1 MIGKR
6 EMQKITITEKEA
18 IKLLNESYIVDYE
31 GNTDR
36 HRINL
41 EKFLISTLEEI
52 HQYREIGTVEEC
64 RKSVREDE
72 VLKFYYCESEDDYYI
87 GKRMG
92 NLYYARYGKTG
103 FEWFMSRYLPWGEHV
118 VAPHTLWKENTY
130 PAEPKEIP
138 FFKWLQGFL
147 KKYCGGTVEE
157 CREARE
163 KQKPK
168 KMRLLNE
175 KDVIKAVDKHTNEDN
190 TLDDDISCILEKV
203 PTAYDVEA
211 VSKELKNEME
221 FVVSEYPVYGRYIK
235 KNRAIEIL
243 HSGVIPQKPQE
254 SPDGKRLREREEF
267 FEAR

>member
-6 EMQKITITEKEA
+6 EMQKITMTEKEA

-31 GNTDR
+31 GDTDR

-52 HQYREIGTVEEC
+52 QQYREIGTVEEC
-64 RKSVREDE
+64 R
-72 VLKFYYCESEDDYYI
+72 
-87 GKRMG
+87 
-92 NLYYARYGKTG
+92 
-103 FEWFMSRYLPWGEHV
+103 
-118 VAPHTLWKENTY
+118 
-130 PAEPKEIP
+130 
-138 FFKWLQGFL
+138 
-147 KKYCGGTVEE
+147 
-157 CREARE
+157 EAVE

-190 TLDDDISCILEKV
+190 TLDDDISCILEEV

-221 FVVSEYPVYGRYIK
+221 FVVSEYPVYGKYIE

-243 HSGVIPQKPQE
+243 HSGVIPQKSQE
-254 SPDGKRLREREEF
+254 SPDEKRLREREEF
-267 FEAR
+267 FREE

>member
-1 MIGKR
+1 MICKR

-31 GNTDR
+31 GDTDR

-52 HQYREIGTVEEC
+52 QQYREI
-64 RKSVREDE
+64 
-72 VLKFYYCESEDDYYI
+72 
-87 GKRMG
+87 
-92 NLYYARYGKTG
+92 
-103 FEWFMSRYLPWGEHV
+103 
-118 VAPHTLWKENTY
+118 
-130 PAEPKEIP
+130 
-138 FFKWLQGFL
+138 
-147 KKYCGGTVEE
+147 GTVEE

-190 TLDDDISCILEKV
+190 TLDDDISCILEEV

-211 VSKELKNEME
+211 VSKALKNEME
-221 FVVSEYPVYGRYIK
+221 FVVNEYPVYGRYIK

-243 HSGVIPQKPQE
+243 HSGVIPKKPQE
-254 SPDGKRLREREEF
+254 SPDGKRLREREAF
-267 FEAR
+267 FKED

>member
-31 GNTDR
+31 GDTDR

-52 HQYREIGTVEEC
+52 QQYREI
-64 RKSVREDE
+64 
-72 VLKFYYCESEDDYYI
+72 
-87 GKRMG
+87 
-92 NLYYARYGKTG
+92 
-103 FEWFMSRYLPWGEHV
+103 
-118 VAPHTLWKENTY
+118 
-130 PAEPKEIP
+130 
-138 FFKWLQGFL
+138 
-147 KKYCGGTVEE
+147 GTVEE

>member
-31 GNTDR
+31 GDTDR
-36 HRINL
+36 QRINL

-52 HQYREIGTVEEC
+52 QQYREI
-64 RKSVREDE
+64 
-72 VLKFYYCESEDDYYI
+72 
-87 GKRMG
+87 
-92 NLYYARYGKTG
+92 
-103 FEWFMSRYLPWGEHV
+103 
-118 VAPHTLWKENTY
+118 
-130 PAEPKEIP
+130 
-138 FFKWLQGFL
+138 
-147 KKYCGGTVEE
+147 GTVEE

-175 KDVIKAVDKHTNEDN
+175 KDVIRAVDKHTNEDN
-190 TLDDDISCILEKV
+190 TLDDDISCILEEV

-211 VSKELKNEME
+211 VSKALKNEME
-221 FVVSEYPVYGRYIK
+221 FVVNEYPVYGRYIK

-243 HSGVIPQKPQE
+243 HSGVIPQKSQE

-267 FEAR
+267 FEER

>member
-6 EMQKITITEKEA
+6 EMQKITMTEKLIRNENEAIEA
-18 IKLLNESYIVDYE
+18 IKANMPTSGYQMLRESLDMAIQA
-31 GNTDR
+31 
-36 HRINL
+36 
-41 EKFLISTLEEI
+41 LEEI
-52 HQYREIGTVEEC
+52 QQYREI
-64 RKSVREDE
+64 
-72 VLKFYYCESEDDYYI
+72 
-87 GKRMG
+87 
-92 NLYYARYGKTG
+92 
-103 FEWFMSRYLPWGEHV
+103 
-118 VAPHTLWKENTY
+118 
-130 PAEPKEIP
+130 
-138 FFKWLQGFL
+138 
-147 KKYCGGTVEE
+147 GTVEE

-190 TLDDDISCILEKV
+190 TLDDDISCILEEV

-221 FVVSEYPVYGRYIK
+221 FVVHEYPVYGRYIK

-243 HSGVIPQKPQE
+243 HSGVIPQKSQE

-267 FEAR
+267 FEER

>member
-138 FFKWLQGFL
+138 FFEWLQGFL

-157 CREARE
+157 CREAVG
-163 KQKPK
+163 KQNAKKPVCVPK
-168 KMRLLNE
+168 PYNE
-175 KDVIKAVDKHTNEDN
+175 EVGFNDEWHCPSCGSYIGYFTEGMNEPEQMEY
-190 TLDDDISCILEKV
+190 C
-203 PTAYDVEA
+203 
-211 VSKELKNEME
+211 NECGQHIARDW
-221 FVVSEYPVYGRYIK
+221 SE
-235 KNRAIEIL
+235 
-243 HSGVIPQKPQE
+243 
-254 SPDGKRLREREEF
+254 EE
-267 FEAR
+267 

>member
-31 GNTDR
+31 GDTDR
-36 HRINL
+36 QRINL

-64 RKSVREDE
+64 R
-72 VLKFYYCESEDDYYI
+72 
-87 GKRMG
+87 
-92 NLYYARYGKTG
+92 
-103 FEWFMSRYLPWGEHV
+103 
-118 VAPHTLWKENTY
+118 
-130 PAEPKEIP
+130 
-138 FFKWLQGFL
+138 
-147 KKYCGGTVEE
+147 
-157 CREARE
+157 EARE

-175 KDVIKAVDKHTNEDN
+175 KDVIRAVDKHTKEDN
-190 TLDDDISCILEKV
+190 TLDDDISCILEEV

-211 VSKELKNEME
+211 VSKALKNEME
-221 FVVSEYPVYGRYIK
+221 FVVNEYPVYGRYIK

-243 HSGVIPQKPQE
+243 HSGVIPQKSQE

-267 FEAR
+267 FEER